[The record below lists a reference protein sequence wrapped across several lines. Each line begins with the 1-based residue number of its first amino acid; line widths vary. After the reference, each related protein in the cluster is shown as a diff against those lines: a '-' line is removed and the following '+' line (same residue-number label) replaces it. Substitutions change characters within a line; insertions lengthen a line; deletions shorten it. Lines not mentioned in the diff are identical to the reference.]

1 MERFVIKRTVN
12 IGSFLSILKMA
23 YGSEVFDCK
32 TLMSFPIKSSAC
44 TTSTLNM
51 PIGSGHRSIWR
62 VKSFE
67 LQMYHSR
74 TFWDNIWQPYNCINI
89 LTSCGMGFFNGMNI
103 WCGITQIREICWI
116 MIFLITLDI
125 PGILAILAKPLDPK
139 FTYKIIL
146 DEL

>member
-1 MERFVIKRTVN
+1 MERFLIKHTVN

-32 TLMSFPIKSSAC
+32 TLISFPIKSSAW

-62 VKSFE
+62 IKSFE
-67 LQMYHSR
+67 LQMYHLW
-74 TFWDNIWQPYNCINI
+74 TILYIIWQPYKCINI
-89 LTSCGMGFFNGMNI
+89 LTSCGMGYFNGMNI
-103 WCGITQIREICWI
+103 WCGITHIREICWRI
-116 MIFLITLDI
+116 IFLITLDI
-125 PGILAILAKPLDPK
+125 PGMLAILAKPLDPK
-139 FTYKIIL
+139 FTYKKIP